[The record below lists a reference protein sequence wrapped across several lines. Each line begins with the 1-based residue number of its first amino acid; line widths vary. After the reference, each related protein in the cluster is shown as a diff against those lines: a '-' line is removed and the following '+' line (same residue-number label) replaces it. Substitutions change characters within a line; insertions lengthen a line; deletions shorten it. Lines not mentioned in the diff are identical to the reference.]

1 VTWRDTKTAIIV
13 FSGNQDTTG
22 VVQTIKTAIEA
33 HASYKRGS
41 KLEGDTRLR
50 SVFGRPDD
58 LTREIIVTVLV
69 VPIPYSELK
78 TPYSL
83 NSTFTIVANPYNR
96 CICGGATKRTR
107 ANPGKASLSDAI
119 LNARHM

>member
-1 VTWRDTKTAIIV
+1 VIRPARARCDFKVSPEGTVIQVLTWRDTKTAIIV
-13 FSGNQDTTG
+13 FNRNQDSTA

-69 VPIPYSELK
+69 VPIP
-78 TPYSL
+78 T
-83 NSTFTIVANPYNR
+83 AN
-96 CICGGATKRTR
+96 
-107 ANPGKASLSDAI
+107 
-119 LNARHM
+119 

>member
-1 VTWRDTKTAIIV
+1 MAIGLSGATAICLYGV
-13 FSGNQDTTG
+13 FNRNQDTTA
-22 VVQTIKTAIEA
+22 VVQTIKTAIEE

-69 VPIPYSELK
+69 VPIP
-78 TPYSL
+78 T
-83 NSTFTIVANPYNR
+83 AN
-96 CICGGATKRTR
+96 
-107 ANPGKASLSDAI
+107 
-119 LNARHM
+119 